1 MTPLEPATHIGLRK
15 RGLRRWGARAA
26 SQALILFV
34 RAYQFCIRPLLA
46 GTCKF
51 APTCSEYAIEAIR
64 RHGPWRGGWLGLR
77 RLTRCHPF
85 SSGGIDPVPF

>member
-1 MTPLEPATHIGLRK
+1 MAPLEPATPVGLQK
-15 RGLRRWGARAA
+15 RWLHLGARVA
-26 SQALILFV
+26 SWALILLV
-34 RAYQFCIRPLLA
+34 RAYQICIRPLLV

-51 APTCSEYAIEAIR
+51 APTCSEYAIEAIL